1 MTKRMLI
8 DASHP
13 EETRVVVVS
22 GNRVEE
28 FDYEIASK
36 KPLKGNIYLAKITR
50 VEPSLQAA
58 FVDYGGGRHGFLPFS
73 EIHPDYYRIPIA
85 DREALIAEEEELRA
99 SEGESSS
106 EAGDDVPESALDRA
120 DKHEREEEIAAQM
133 ADEGDSEENGTEV
146 EELESETSVDT
157 VGGDEIEEALR
168 RRAKLMRKYK
178 IQEVIKRRQVLLVQV
193 TKEERGTKGAALTT
207 YLSLAG
213 RYCVLMPNTG
223 KGGGISRKIA
233 NASDRRR
240 LKEVLAELEIP
251 QGMAVIVRTAGSQ
264 RTKAEIRRD
273 YEYLLRLWDEIR
285 TTTLESTA
293 PKLIHEEANLIKRAI
308 RDQYTRDMSEVLVEG
323 EEGHKSAKAFMKMLM
338 PSHARHVK
346 PYKDEAIPLMHKY
359 QVESQL
365 EAMYSTQIRLKSGGS
380 IVINPTEALVAIDV
394 NSGKATKERH
404 IEETA
409 LKTNLEAAE
418 EVGRQLRLRDLAGLI
433 VIDFI
438 DMEESRHNRD
448 VERRLKE
455 ALKSDRARIQLG
467 RISPFGLL
475 ELSRQRLRPS
485 LFETSNEA
493 CPTCGGTG
501 FVRSKESTC
510 LQLLRAVTEEA
521 IKDSPE
527 NVSVRVPTELA
538 LYLLNEHRARIA
550 EIEERYGF
558 SLLVK
563 VDDELGPSDFV
574 VARITA
580 DGKVVEATR
589 SDAKDNKPAQ
599 AARQEESGDE
609 KPRKRSRRGGRRRK
623 KDDDR
628 RDDDRRDD
636 DRVEEAGEAKEEAAS
651 EEKQESA
658 PSPEGDDQEDK
669 KGSRRRRRGKR
680 GGRRRSKRKEGEENA
695 QQAQDGQ
702 DQHGQ
707 DQGDSQDQGH
717 QDRGEAESESEQAQG
732 EAPPADD
739 RGAESS
745 EPGEAEPKP
754 KKRRG
759 SRKKAAAEKSGD
771 DSVTESAE
779 QPEAEA
785 QSEPKA
791 DESEGGEDEKPKRGR
806 GRKSRSKKDEAKQDE
821 ERKEAKAEEPQP
833 ANAEPEE
840 LKAEE
845 PPQETAAE
853 ETESSPKAPAN
864 EDSAPAQSEEPEP
877 ESAKAEEKSEESG
890 SRPKRRGWWNRALG

>member
-85 DREALIAEEEELRA
+85 DREALIAEEEEFRA
-99 SEGESSS
+99 AEGDTPVEISD
-106 EAGDDVPESALDRA
+106 EPPETALDRA
-120 DKHEREEEIAAQM
+120 DQHEREEEIAAQI
-133 ADEGDSEENGTEV
+133 AVEEDGNGEETSGEV

-251 QGMAVIVRTAGSQ
+251 EGMAVIVRTAGSQ

-308 RDQYTRDMSEVLVEG
+308 RDQYARDMEEVLVEG
-323 EEGHKSAKAFMKMLM
+323 EEGHKAAKAFMKMLM

-346 PYKDEAIPLMHKY
+346 LYKDDAVPLMHKY

-365 EAMYSTQIRLKSGGS
+365 EAMYSTQVRLKSGGS
-380 IVINPTEALVAIDV
+380 IVINQTEALVAIDV

-409 LKTNLEAAE
+409 LKTNIEAAE

-448 VERRLKE
+448 VERKLKE

-501 FVRSKESTC
+501 FIRSKESSC
-510 LQLLRAVTEEA
+510 LQLLRGVTEEA
-521 IKDSPE
+521 IKGNAE
-527 NVSVRVPTELA
+527 NISVRLATELA

-550 EIEERYGF
+550 EIEERYGL

-563 VDDELGPSDFV
+563 VDDELGPSEFV
-574 VARITA
+574 VARIDA
-580 DGKVVEATR
+580 DGKILESARGETR
-589 SDAKDNKPAQ
+589 ERQ
-599 AARQEESGDE
+599 ASPARQEDSGEE
-609 KPRKRSRRGGRRRK
+609 KPRKRSRRGGRKRK
-623 KDDDR
+623 KDEESGAETREPKSRDEQDAKQS
-628 RDDDRRDD
+628 DDDRGGSRG
-636 DRVEEAGEAKEEAAS
+636 GEDKRTASPAA
-651 EEKQESA
+651 ED
-658 PSPEGDDQEDK
+658 DDQEEK
-669 KGSRRRRRGKR
+669 KATRRRRRGKR
-680 GGRRRSKRKEGEENA
+680 GGRRRSKRKEGEENQA
-695 QQAQDGQ
+695 QEAQNQDGQ
-702 DQHGQ
+702 DSQQSDGAGRDSGPDSG
-707 DQGDSQDQGH
+707 DQGSVEAKAGGDS
-717 QDRGEAESESEQAQG
+717 ETESPAAESTESVDASAETAAEKASDEKT
-732 EAPPADD
+732 EAKPAK
-739 RGAESS
+739 S
-745 EPGEAEPKP
+745 
-754 KKRRG
+754 RR
-759 SRKKAAAEKSGD
+759 RAPRKKKAAADKADKKADPEPEPAADSKAEDAPD
-771 DSVTESAE
+771 DSPPA
-779 QPEAEA
+779 PK
-785 QSEPKA
+785 SE
-791 DESEGGEDEKPKRGR
+791 D
-806 GRKSRSKKDEAKQDE
+806 
-821 ERKEAKAEEPQP
+821 
-833 ANAEPEE
+833 
-840 LKAEE
+840 
-845 PPQETAAE
+845 
-853 ETESSPKAPAN
+853 KAPAN
-864 EDSAPAQSEEPEP
+864 EAPANEDTAP
-877 ESAKAEEKSEESG
+877 SAQPRSEESSAG
-890 SRPKRRGWWNRALG
+890 AAAQESSEEREDQPKRRGWWNRALG

>member
-85 DREALIAEEEELRA
+85 DREALIAEEEDLRA
-99 SEGESSS
+99 AEGESPG
-106 EAGDDVPESALDRA
+106 ENGDDVPESALDRA
-120 DKHEREEEIAAQM
+120 DQHEREEEIAAQI
-133 ADEGDSEENGTEV
+133 AAEEGDDSGNGEEVATEV

-233 NASDRRR
+233 NAPDRRR

-308 RDQYTRDMSEVLVEG
+308 RDQYTRDMNEVLVEG
-323 EEGHKSAKAFMKMLM
+323 DEGHKSAKAFMKMLM

-346 PYKDEAIPLMHKY
+346 LYKDEAIPLMHKY

-409 LKTNLEAAE
+409 LKTNIEAAE

-448 VERRLKE
+448 VERKLKE

-501 FVRSKESTC
+501 FVRSKESSC

-521 IKDSPE
+521 IKDSAE
-527 NVSVRVPTELA
+527 NISVRLPTELA

-550 EIEERYGF
+550 EIEERYGL

-563 VDDELGPSDFV
+563 VDDELGPSEFA
-574 VARITA
+574 VARINA
-580 DGKVVEATR
+580 EGKVFEATR
-589 SDAKDNKPAQ
+589 SDSRDKPAQ
-599 AARQEESGDE
+599 QARQEDSGDD
-609 KPRKRSRRGGRRRK
+609 KQRKRSRRGGRRRK

-628 RDDDRRDD
+628 KDDARA
-636 DRVEEAGEAKEEAAS
+636 EESEDTQEEAAS
-651 EEKQESA
+651 EEKQEA
-658 PSPEGDDQEDK
+658 APPSPESDDQEEK

-680 GGRRRSKRKEGEENA
+680 GGRRRSKRKEGEDDA

-702 DQHGQ
+702 
-707 DQGDSQDQGH
+707 QGDSQDHDQDRN
-717 QDRGEAESESEQAQG
+717 QDRGQSDDGQNEISADQTDDAQAGQDAGEPSADAAES
-732 EAPPADD
+732 
-739 RGAESS
+739 
-745 EPGEAEPKP
+745 KP
-754 KKRRG
+754 RKRRS
-759 SRKKAAAEKSGD
+759 SRKKAAAAKAGD
-771 DSVTESAE
+771 DSVTESGEQPAAAEGDAE
-779 QPEAEA
+779 QPAVE
-785 QSEPKA
+785 
-791 DESEGGEDEKPKRGR
+791 EKPKRR
-806 GRKSRSKKDEAKQDE
+806 RSRKPKAKKDESAKDE
-821 ERKEAKAEEPQP
+821 SAKDVAQEAAAAEDGAKEAPATEKPELKERPKAEESPK
-833 ANAEPEE
+833 AEP
-840 LKAEE
+840 
-845 PPQETAAE
+845 
-853 ETESSPKAPAN
+853 SRSKAPAN
-864 EDSAPAQSEEPEP
+864 EDSGPTPSGGETSNADDGED
-877 ESAKAEEKSEESG
+877 EESE
-890 SRPKRRGWWNRALG
+890 SQPKRRGWWNRALG

>member
-22 GNRVEE
+22 GTRVEE

-99 SEGESSS
+99 A
-106 EAGDDVPESALDRA
+106 EADVPAEIGDEPPESALDRA
-120 DKHEREEEIAAQM
+120 DQHEREEEIAAQIA
-133 ADEGDSEENGTEV
+133 ADEGSNGEESDGEV

-308 RDQYTRDMSEVLVEG
+308 RDQYSRDMNEVLVEG
-323 EEGHKSAKAFMKMLM
+323 DEGYKAAKSFMKMLM

-346 PYKDEAIPLMHKY
+346 PYKDEAVPLMHKY

-448 VERRLKE
+448 VERKLKE

-501 FVRSKESTC
+501 FVRSKESSC
-510 LQLLRAVTEEA
+510 LQLLRTVTEEA
-521 IKDSPE
+521 IKGNAE
-527 NVSVRVPTELA
+527 NISVRLPTELA

-550 EIEERYGF
+550 EIEERYGLA
-558 SLLVK
+558 LLVK
-563 VDDELGPSDFV
+563 VDDELGHSEFV
-574 VARITA
+574 VSRIDA
-580 DGKVVEATR
+580 EGKVLDSTR
-589 SDAKDNKPAQ
+589 SDARDRQ
-599 AARQEESGDE
+599 AASARQDDGGEE
-609 KPRKRSRRGGRRRK
+609 KPRKRSRRGGRKRK
-623 KDDDR
+623 KDDDS
-628 RDDDRRDD
+628 
-636 DRVEEAGEAKEEAAS
+636 GSEAKEAKGKDTQDKDDDKAGDKGGGDKRDASPAS
-651 EEKQESA
+651 E
-658 PSPEGDDQEDK
+658 DDEEK

-680 GGRRRSKRKEGEENA
+680 GGRRRSKRKDGEES
-695 QQAQDGQ
+695 QAQEAQAAEQTDDAKQ
-702 DQHGQ
+702 DSGKQ
-707 DQGDSQDQGH
+707 DSGKEEPAQDEG
-717 QDRGEAESESEQAQG
+717 GKPAEA
-732 EAPPADD
+732 
-739 RGAESS
+739 
-745 EPGEAEPKP
+745 
-754 KKRRG
+754 
-759 SRKKAAAEKSGD
+759 AAAEPESDGSDAKGAEGSEESQEESSGD
-771 DSVTESAE
+771 KPAKGRRRAPRKKKEGAGKR
-779 QPEAEA
+779 AKK
-785 QSEPKA
+785 SEPKA
-791 DESEGGEDEKPKRGR
+791 ED
-806 GRKSRSKKDEAKQDE
+806 
-821 ERKEAKAEEPQP
+821 
-833 ANAEPEE
+833 
-840 LKAEE
+840 
-845 PPQETAAE
+845 AAE
-853 ETESSPKAPAN
+853 DKTPAN
-864 EDSAPAQSEEPEP
+864 EDSAPESSGKPEGESSSSGS
-877 ESAKAEEKSEESG
+877 ESAGGGQDDGGAEQDGSEDSG
-890 SRPKRRGWWNRALG
+890 DQPKRRGWWNRALG